1 MEAVAA
7 EEFVRRLR
15 GLIEPDAQL
24 QRAGLAYL
32 DGLKASDDGWRLCV
46 DALLSPALDAEE
58 HVQFYC
64 LQAVEH
70 FVKTRYPAEAD
81 GAAPAVRLFISGW
94 VQRQCKL
101 GAAGAKTYL
110 RNKAAQVFA
119 LIFVAD
125 FPDRWPTF
133 LLDLMGMA
141 ALGPPAVDM
150 YLRTL
155 LQIDQEIVDRDVVHS
170 EQEARRNTR
179 IRDAMREK
187 CVLQLV
193 ESWHGTLQSY
203 ATTQPHLVCMCLEVV
218 GKFVSW
224 IDIGLVANERF
235 VAVLVTLLGLV
246 DVREAAADCLHDI
259 THKGMEPVPKV
270 QLVESLFAVLQ
281 QAAVFQLLERVNDQT
296 PAEDVDYLCKLGK
309 VLNGMGIELVLC
321 YHKLAKAAAAAP
333 GSGALAA
340 TEAAIGAKVQH
351 MLAFLKCDYDDP
363 SRSVIDFARDYVQ
376 LLKTKPM
383 LSEAETGH
391 VRDMVYVII
400 HKLKYDDDYDF
411 QAMGEDEAM
420 FQEYRKRLKVL
431 YDNLAAVDR
440 DLVLHITQ
448 QFICSTLDCWKS
460 LPMRDV
466 EAAITMLYM
475 LGEALPPASA
485 GNFFS
490 DEPAKV
496 TLLQTMM
503 RRLVTSDVVSY
514 PHHIVPFQYFETV
527 SRYEKFFTVEAAL
540 LPQVL
545 TAFLDERGMNHPN
558 ERNRA
563 RAVYLFSRFIK
574 CLKVQMGPFTDTILG
589 QIKNLLSLDPSDA
602 TLLNREDQLYL
613 FETVAVLIISAA
625 SDNKHKCEQ
634 LQQLLG
640 PVVGQVGTLS
650 AQLESA

>member
-1 MEAVAA
+1 
-7 EEFVRRLR
+7 
-15 GLIEPDAQL
+15 
-24 QRAGLAYL
+24 
-32 DGLKASDDGWRLCV
+32 
-46 DALLSPALDAEE
+46 
-58 HVQFYC
+58 
-64 LQAVEH
+64 
-70 FVKTRYPAEAD
+70 
-81 GAAPAVRLFISGW
+81 
-94 VQRQCKL
+94 
-101 GAAGAKTYL
+101 
-110 RNKAAQVFA
+110 
-119 LIFVAD
+119 
-125 FPDRWPTF
+125 
-133 LLDLMGMA
+133 
-141 ALGPPAVDM
+141 
-150 YLRTL
+150 
-155 LQIDQEIVDRDVVHS
+155 
-170 EQEARRNTR
+170 
-179 IRDAMREK
+179 
-187 CVLQLV
+187 
-193 ESWHGTLQSY
+193 
-203 ATTQPHLVCMCLEVV
+203 MCFEVV

-235 VAVLVTLLGLV
+235 VAVL
-246 DVREAAADCLHDI
+246 AAADCLHDI

-321 YHKLAKAAAAAP
+321 YHKLAK
-333 GSGALAA
+333 
-340 TEAAIGAKVQH
+340 AAIGAKVQH

-625 SDNKHKCEQ
+625 SDNKW
-634 LQQLLG
+634 
-640 PVVGQVGTLS
+640 
-650 AQLESA
+650 